1 METIVLR
8 VEPLTSQLR
17 LRNHLIRSLSTRI
30 AQGRARLR
38 LSTLLKLLTILVKVI
53 ALDRIHFSTLLSL
66 VVCMSL
72 LLYLSTHLFSLS
84 RSHVSIALFIHP
96 PGLARRFLIYGR
108 APFFLLCLD
117 ELFMHFIQFLC
128 PACSFKGLSYYARFF
143 EK

>member
-30 AQGRARLR
+30 ALGRARLR

-53 ALDRIHFSTLLSL
+53 ALDRIHFSTLLSRL
-66 VVCMSL
+66 
-72 LLYLSTHLFSLS
+72 
-84 RSHVSIALFIHP
+84 HVSIALFIHP

-128 PACSFKGLSYYARFF
+128 PAALKACRIMHDFLKNKHSK
-143 EK
+143 